1 VPALRTISDGR
12 KKAIL
17 ITILA
22 GFLWGTSFPAIKIG
36 LQYMDAYTFV
46 FLRFLLAALTMLVI
60 LVFTGKTSFK
70 LTSKR
75 LILFLGVLNGL
86 AYLLEYVGM
95 VSTTAGKSSLFINL
109 SVVWVAL
116 LAPLVLKERLGR
128 KKAAGVAVSLIGIVL
143 MTTNLD
149 MASLTQGAI
158 VGDVI
163 VLAAG
168 IIWAV
173 FMVYNKPLASNSNSL
188 AQPMTLLLLFTLLPL
203 LPTGLLS
210 AGSFVSL
217 PLEAWLAILYTAVL
231 CWVVPYYL
239 WLKGLQHLS
248 PATSAI
254 VLLTEIVVAVAIA
267 TVTLDEVFTVIS
279 VVGAV
284 FIVIAILL
292 VS

>member
-1 VPALRTISDGR
+1 
-12 KKAIL
+12 
-17 ITILA
+17 
-22 GFLWGTSFPAIKIG
+22 
-36 LQYMDAYTFV
+36 
-46 FLRFLLAALTMLVI
+46 
-60 LVFTGKTSFK
+60 
-70 LTSKR
+70 
-75 LILFLGVLNGL
+75 
-86 AYLLEYVGM
+86 
-95 VSTTAGKSSLFINL
+95 
-109 SVVWVAL
+109 
-116 LAPLVLKERLGR
+116 VLKERIGR
-128 KKAAGVAVSLIGIVL
+128 KKAAGVAVSLVGIVL
-143 MTTNLD
+143 MTTNLN
-149 MASLTQGAI
+149 MSSLTQGAI

-173 FMVYNKPLASNSNSL
+173 FMVYNKPLANSSKSL

-210 AGSFVSL
+210 TGAFVSL

-267 TVTLDEVFTVIS
+267 TVTLGEVFTVIS
-279 VVGAV
+279 GVGAV
-284 FIVIAILL
+284 FIIIAILL